1 MIQVFKFKN
10 SEKKAIGGDYSLSL
24 TIWWSTNEVIRQQVL
39 KQTQHRIKR

>member
-10 SEKKAIGGDYSLSL
+10 SGKKAIGDDYSFSL
-24 TIWWSTNEVIRQQVL
+24 TTRWLTNEVIRQQVL